1 MIVRFFNHKIHGA
14 MNFSSSQPSTD
25 TSGFC
30 AFSIVA
36 TYFSYSNI
44 LAIDHNL
51 INHPVDSEGKESACS
66 AGEVK

>member
-1 MIVRFFNHKIHGA
+1 
-14 MNFSSSQPSTD
+14 MNFPGSQPSTD

-30 AFSIVA
+30 AFSIVT

-51 INHPVDSEGKESACS
+51 INPPVDSEDKETACS